1 MLRIKDLYKEKKN
14 HRIKALDIEVSQ
26 GSSISIECSNEIS
39 DLLVDLILNRE
50 IPAKGEIELAG
61 IKNRDYLRQHGEH
74 IGVIFREDS
83 LYEKHTIEEY
93 MKFFACILNA
103 KVDYREILLKLALLD
118 VAGTRIKDLSYSQ
131 RRRLSLARERLKQPK
146 LLIFQE
152 PILNMDRDGRQL
164 IIENIEELCAAGTA
178 VMITS
183 VFFKDIILLGERAYC
198 YTEGSVVELEH
209 RKEEQ
214 EEPKPPEQESRTY
227 QIEKIP
233 ARVEERLLLFDPVEI
248 DYVESEEGISS
259 LYVRGEKFP
268 CSLSL
273 TELEERLKYFG
284 FFRCHRSYIVN
295 LQRVREVVT
304 WTRNSYSLSL
314 GDKAK
319 STVPLSKGRLEELK
333 AILKL

>member
-1 MLRIKDLYKEKKN
+1 M
-14 HRIKALDIEVSQ
+14 
-26 GSSISIECSNEIS
+26 
-39 DLLVDLILNRE
+39 ILGRE
-50 IPAKGEIELAG
+50 IPAKGEIELEG
-61 IKNRDYLRQHGEH
+61 IKNKKYLGKYRNH
-74 IGVIFREDS
+74 IGVIFREDA
-83 LYEKHTIEEY
+83 LYEKETIEDY
-93 MKFFACILNA
+93 IRFFARILNA
-103 KVDYREILLKLALLD
+103 KVDYKEILLKLALLD
-118 VAGTRIKDLSYSQ
+118 IADTKIKDLSYSQ
-131 RRRLSLARERLKQPK
+131 KRRLSLARERLKQPK

-152 PILNMDRDGRQL
+152 PILNMDGDGRQI

-183 VFFKDIILLGERAYC
+183 VLFKDTILLGERTYRYA
-198 YTEGSVVELEH
+198 EGSVVELEH
-209 RKEEQ
+209 PAEEQ
-214 EEPKPPEQESRTY
+214 EESKAVEQENRIY
-227 QIEKIP
+227 QVEKIP

-333 AILKL
+333 NILKL